1 VCVCVCVCV
10 CVAFFEFGLEEREH
24 DVCGF
29 DLSVSGRGD
38 VAGSCKHGNEHSDF
52 R

>member
-1 VCVCVCVCV
+1 MY
-10 CVAFFEFGLEEREH
+10 VAIIEFGLEEREY
-24 DVCGF
+24 DVVSGF

-38 VAGSCKHGNEHSDF
+38 VAGCCEHGNEHPDS